1 MTLNDIAKKMCAK
14 GKGILAADE
23 STGTIAKRFKSINVE
38 NSEKNRLNFRQT
50 LFNSSAMK
58 DFIGGVILFDET
70 IKQKTALGPTV
81 PELISKHGAIPG
93 IKVDKGAKP
102 MAGSIDETVTEGLDG
117 LRERLKEY
125 YNLGARF
132 TKWRAV
138 YKISDKFPSTQS
150 IKSNAHALAR
160 YAALVQEAK
169 MVPIVEPEVL
179 MDGSH
184 NIDKCY
190 QVTTDVLNE
199 CYNELEIHKVDLK
212 GTVLKPNMVIPGS
225 ECKDKSSSE
234 EIAKK
239 TLDCLK
245 KNVPS
250 DVPGIAFLSGGQSEM
265 ESSKN
270 LNEINKI
277 NDSNFLITFSY
288 GRGLQASALKEFGK
302 DQKNTENI
310 QKAFNHRAKMNGLS
324 SKGEWSENLEKE
336 SAAQPLKRLVY
347 LISPS
352 KIKENF
358 YSDLNE
364 VLAFKNVKF
373 FQLRLKKI
381 KKKDLL
387 QIINKVK
394 KITIK
399 HNVKL
404 ILNDNFIL
412 ANKTKVDG
420 CHMGQRDGSFKIA
433 RKKLKRKILGIT
445 CHGSKTLAEEAYRN
459 NADYIAFGSFFKS
472 KLKPGAKKANISIIR
487 WAKKKIKKPIVVIGG
502 INNLNY
508 KKLINAGAKYI
519 AISSFIWD
527 NPKLKPELAIRK
539 FK

>member
-1 MTLNDIAKKMCAK
+1 MKLNEIAKKMCAK

-23 STGTIAKRFKSINVE
+23 STGTIAKRFKSVNVE
-38 NSEKNRLNFRQT
+38 NIEENRLNFRQA

-70 IKQKTALGPTV
+70 IRQKTTLGPSI
-81 PELISKHGAIPG
+81 PNLISKHGAVPG

-102 MAGSIDETVTEGLDG
+102 LAGSSDETVTEGLDG

-125 YNLGARF
+125 YDLGARF

-138 YKISDKFPSTQS
+138 YKISDKFPSVQS

-160 YAALVQEAK
+160 YAALVQEAN

-199 CYNELEIHKVDLK
+199 CYNQLKIHKVDLK

-225 ECKDKSSSE
+225 ECKDKCGTE

-245 KNVPS
+245 KNVPTE
-250 DVPGIAFLSGGQSEM
+250 VPGIAFLSGGQSEI

-302 DQKNTENI
+302 NQENLENI

-324 SKGEWSENLEKE
+324 SKGEWSEELEKE
-336 SAAQPLKRLVY
+336 FSA
-347 LISPS
+347 
-352 KIKENF
+352 
-358 YSDLNE
+358 
-364 VLAFKNVKF
+364 
-373 FQLRLKKI
+373 
-381 KKKDLL
+381 
-387 QIINKVK
+387 
-394 KITIK
+394 
-399 HNVKL
+399 
-404 ILNDNFIL
+404 
-412 ANKTKVDG
+412 
-420 CHMGQRDGSFKIA
+420 
-433 RKKLKRKILGIT
+433 
-445 CHGSKTLAEEAYRN
+445 
-459 NADYIAFGSFFKS
+459 
-472 KLKPGAKKANISIIR
+472 
-487 WAKKKIKKPIVVIGG
+487 
-502 INNLNY
+502 
-508 KKLINAGAKYI
+508 
-519 AISSFIWD
+519 
-527 NPKLKPELAIRK
+527 
-539 FK
+539 